1 MMENEAEEEEEAE
14 GRGDALIQGHWA
26 APAALP
32 EGEAGEAAPSGEKR
46 LEDAPSIR
54 NRIETARPAGA
65 TTTAESPEPVWPLGT
80 GRMAAQGARHRALAD
95 RLEEAGEGP
104 RAGTAGGAQAGSG
117 PAETVRDEDRSGLE
131 GLYRQAARASRP
143 APQALPAGQAGQ
155 ALRAEEPGRAAAL
168 TVEELD
174 RAVRRDSRRYDGGMT
189 IY

>member
-1 MMENEAEEEEEAE
+1 MMENEDGDEEEEGTE
-14 GRGDALIQGHWA
+14 GRGDALTPGPRT

-32 EGEAGEAAPSGEKR
+32 EGEAGEAAPAEGGGQGAAPAAWGG
-46 LEDAPSIR
+46 LEPD
-54 NRIETARPAGA
+54 RPAGA
-65 TTTAESPEPVWPLGT
+65 AESPEPVWPLGT
-80 GRMAAQGARHRALAD
+80 GGMAAQAARHGALAD
-95 RLEEAGEGP
+95 GMEEAGEGP
-104 RAGTAGGAQAGSG
+104 RAEKAGGAQAGSEL
-117 PAETVRDEDRSGLE
+117 AAAVRGEGGTGLE

-143 APQALPAGQAGQ
+143 APQALPVGQAGQ